1 MDPRYN
7 LVQAWRIN
15 KDGAREFIEDPVTRE
30 SPLTIYFNDRELVT
44 LLCTFEYVD
53 ELAVGF
59 LYSEGFVRSKE
70 DIREIK
76 TDSGEGVV
84 KVVGRNPAVIA
95 EQTFLKRYITTGCG
109 KGTSFYH
116 LSDAVCRP
124 VESGWRVESS
134 RLFNLM
140 VQAQR
145 RSELFKTT
153 GGVHSSALCTG
164 DEIMFFREDIGR
176 HNTVD
181 KLIGR
186 CFLDGIDTS
195 DKILLTTGRISSEI
209 LVKAAKLGV
218 PLIASRSAPT
228 DLALKYAA
236 ELGVTVAAF
245 VRNQRMNIYT
255 HPERVVL

>member
-1 MDPRYN
+1 
-7 LVQAWRIN
+7 
-15 KDGAREFIEDPVTRE
+15 
-30 SPLTIYFNDRELVT
+30 
-44 LLCTFEYVD
+44 
-53 ELAVGF
+53 
-59 LYSEGFVRSKE
+59 
-70 DIREIK
+70 
-76 TDSGEGVV
+76 
-84 KVVGRNPAVIA
+84 
-95 EQTFLKRYITTGCG
+95 
-109 KGTSFYH
+109 
-116 LSDAVCRP
+116 
-124 VESGWRVESS
+124 
-134 RLFNLM
+134 M

-145 RSELFKTT
+145 RSGLFKTT

-164 DEIMFFREDIGR
+164 NEIMFFREDIGR

-209 LVKAAKLGV
+209 LVKAAKMGV

-228 DLALKYAA
+228 DLALRYAA